1 MELITAVVVAIMAV
15 WPQPVVFI
23 DYGHPHPF
31 LLFVCA
37 YFATHFP
44 LYLRFARKSVEAI
57 AITSRPTPP
66 QIERNIGKV
75 GCRRRREKLS
85 LSEAFIRGGLEFQE

>member
-31 LLFVCA
+31 LLFVCV
-37 YFATHFP
+37 FCNPFSP
-44 LYLRFARKSVEAI
+44 LFEI
-57 AITSRPTPP
+57 
-66 QIERNIGKV
+66 
-75 GCRRRREKLS
+75 CEK
-85 LSEAFIRGGLEFQE
+85 IRGSNCYYVPANAPTD

>member
-1 MELITAVVVAIMAV
+1 MELITTVVVAIMATGGLYRLRS
-15 WPQPVVFI
+15 PSPLT
-23 DYGHPHPF
+23 PF
-31 LLFVCA
+31 YCLYA

-66 QIERNIGKV
+66 QIERNIGKA
-75 GCRRRREKLS
+75 GCRRREKLS
-85 LSEAFIRGGLEFQE
+85 LSAAFIRRGLDLEFQE